1 MNQLERNI
9 AQDHITRRP
18 SSLYICDFMDVD
30 IFNIII
36 SGLLFVMDCFSV
48 SELFQEMP
56 TLITKFLLH
65 YFTCTNKYLGKT
77 LVSSL
82 SS

>member
-1 MNQLERNI
+1 
-9 AQDHITRRP
+9 
-18 SSLYICDFMDVD
+18 MDVD
-30 IFNIII
+30 IFKII